1 LIGSNRK
8 GSTVADTT
16 AVDGSIDA
24 VAASLYEDPTP
35 NTNDEPDDDLEQ
47 SPRDDAQDQSEGDE
61 QGEADDGDALDDD
74 DDRGSDDEGDADAGD
89 DDTSDQLF
97 TVNVDGRTQ
106 KVPLAELIRGYSGQS
121 YIQKGMRDVAEARKE
136 TAVVYQ
142 ALQTERQQ
150 IAQFIQAA
158 QENQIDLRPPVPPA
172 DELLTRDPIGYM
184 EQRLKYDKAL
194 VTYQQTQAVRQEM
207 EAKAAEAQSASQRA
221 YLAEQH
227 QQLTRVIPAFAKP
240 ETAARVKQ
248 ELISAGTGYYGY
260 APEELQ
266 SVTDHRALL
275 VLHDAAQYRRL
286 MSGKAAA
293 PKEAS
298 AAPRTPTIKAGT
310 RTSVQGGKRVQSEK
324 AKTQMRRTGSVDDVT
339 RYLLS

>member
-1 LIGSNRK
+1 M
-8 GSTVADTT
+8 
-16 AVDGSIDA
+16 DGSIDA
-24 VAASLYEDPTP
+24 VAASLVEGPTP
-35 NTNDEPDDDLEQ
+35 NTNDEPDDELGQ
-47 SPRDDAQDQSEGDE
+47 SAQDDAQDQNGGDDA
-61 QGEADDGDALDDD
+61 QGDAEDGDGTADDY
-74 DDRGSDDEGDADAGD
+74 DEGSNDEDAADAEGD
-89 DDTSDQLF
+89 DDTAGQLF
-97 TVNVDGRTQ
+97 TVKVDGRTQ
-106 KVPLAELIRGYSGQS
+106 QVPLDELIRGYSGQTH
-121 YIQKGMRDVAEARKE
+121 INKGLRDVAEARKE

-158 QENQIDLRPPVPPA
+158 QTNQIDLRPPVPPA
-172 DELLTRDPIGYM
+172 DELLSRDPIGYM

-194 VTYQQTQAVRQEM
+194 VTFQQTQAVRQEM
-207 EAKAAEAQSASQRA
+207 EAKAAEAESASQRA

-298 AAPRTPTIKAGT
+298 SAPRTPTIKAGT

>member
-1 LIGSNRK
+1 M
-8 GSTVADTT
+8 ADTT

-24 VAASLYEDPTP
+24 VAASLYEGPTP
-35 NTNDEPDDDLEQ
+35 NTNDEPDDELGQ
-47 SPRDDAQDQSEGDE
+47 SAQDDAQDQNEGGDA
-61 QGEADDGDALDDD
+61 QDDADDGDSAADDY
-74 DDRGSDDEGDADAGD
+74 DEGSNDEDDADAEGD
-89 DDTSDQLF
+89 DDTAGQLF
-97 TVNVDGRTQ
+97 TVKVDGRTQ
-106 KVPLAELIRGYSGQS
+106 QVPLDELIRGYSGQTH
-121 YIQKGMRDVAEARKE
+121 INKGLRDVAEARKE
-136 TAVVYQ
+136 TSVVYQ

-158 QENQIDLRPPVPPA
+158 QTNQIDLRPPVPPA

-184 EQRLKYDKAL
+184 EQRLKYDKAV

-298 AAPRTPTIKAGT
+298 SAPRTPTIKAGT
-310 RTSVQGGKRVQSEK
+310 RTSQQGGKRMQSEK
-324 AKTQMRRTGSVDDVT
+324 AKTQMRKSGSVDDVT

>member
-1 LIGSNRK
+1 M
-8 GSTVADTT
+8 
-16 AVDGSIDA
+16 DGSIDA

-47 SPRDDAQDQSEGDE
+47 SPRDDAQDQSEGEE
-61 QGEADDGDALDDD
+61 QGEADDGDASDDYD
-74 DDRGSDDEGDADAGD
+74 DQGSDDEGDADAGD
-89 DDTSDQLF
+89 DDTAGQLF
-97 TVNVDGRTQ
+97 TVKADGRTQ
-106 KVPLAELIRGYSGQS
+106 QVPLAELIRSYSGQ
-121 YIQKGMRDVAEARKE
+121 IAVNTRLRDVAEARKE
-136 TAVVYQ
+136 TSVVYQ

-158 QENQIDLRPPVPPA
+158 QTNQIDLRPPVPPA

-184 EQRLKYDKAL
+184 EQRLKYDKAV

-207 EAKAAEAQSASQRA
+207 EAKSAEAESASQRA

-248 ELISAGTGYYGY
+248 ELINAGTGYYGY

-298 AAPRTPTIKAGT
+298 SAPRTPTIKAGT

-324 AKTQMRRTGSVDDVT
+324 AKTQMRKSGSVDDVT

>member
-1 LIGSNRK
+1 VS
-8 GSTVADTT
+8 DTT
-16 AVDGSIDA
+16 AMDGSIDA
-24 VAASLYEDPTP
+24 VAASLVEGPTP
-35 NTNDEPDDDLEQ
+35 NTNDEPDDELEQ
-47 SPRDDAQDQSEGDE
+47 STQDDAQDQSEGDE
-61 QGEADDGDALDDD
+61 QGEADDGDAPDDQ
-74 DDRGSDDEGDADAGD
+74 DDRGSDDEGDADASD
-89 DDTSDQLF
+89 DDTAGQLF

-106 KVPLAELIRGYSGQS
+106 QVPLAELIRGYSGQA
-121 YIQKGMRDVAEARKE
+121 YIQKGMREVADARKE
-136 TAVVYQ
+136 TSAVYQ

-150 IAQFIQAA
+150 IAQFIKAA

-172 DELLTRDPIGYM
+172 DELLSRDPIGYM
-184 EQRLKYDKAL
+184 EQRLKYDRAL
-194 VTYQQTQAVRQEM
+194 ATYQQTQAVRQEM
-207 EAKAAEAQSASQRA
+207 EAKAAEAQSAAQRA

-248 ELISAGTGYYGY
+248 DLISAGTGYYGY

-266 SVTDHRALL
+266 AVTDHRALL

-293 PKEAS
+293 PKETS
-298 AAPRTPTIKAGT
+298 TPRTPTIKAGT

-324 AKTQMRRTGSVDDVT
+324 AKVQMRRTGSVDDVA
-339 RYLLS
+339 RFLLS

>member
-1 LIGSNRK
+1 M
-8 GSTVADTT
+8 ADTT
-16 AVDGSIDA
+16 AMDGSIDA
-24 VAASLYEDPTP
+24 VAASLVEGPTP
-35 NTNDEPDDDLEQ
+35 NTNDEPEDDLGQ
-47 SPRDDAQDQSEGDE
+47 SAQDDAQDQNEGDDA
-61 QGEADDGDALDDD
+61 QGDAEDGDGTADDY
-74 DDRGSDDEGDADAGD
+74 DEGSNDEDAADAGGD
-89 DDTSDQLF
+89 DDTAGQLF
-97 TVNVDGRTQ
+97 TVKVDGRTQ
-106 KVPLAELIRGYSGQS
+106 QVPLDELIRGYSGQTH
-121 YIQKGMRDVAEARKE
+121 INKGLRDVAEARKE

-158 QENQIDLRPPVPPA
+158 QTNQIDLRPPVPPA
-172 DELLTRDPIGYM
+172 DELLSRDPIGYM

-194 VTYQQTQAVRQEM
+194 VTFQQTQAVRQEM
-207 EAKAAEAQSASQRA
+207 EAKAAEAESASQRA

-298 AAPRTPTIKAGT
+298 SAPRTPTIKAGT

>member
-1 LIGSNRK
+1 MS
-8 GSTVADTT
+8 DTT
-16 AVDGSIDA
+16 AMDGSIDA

-47 SPRDDAQDQSEGDE
+47 SPRDDAQDQSEGEE
-61 QGEADDGDALDDD
+61 QGEADDGDASDDYD
-74 DDRGSDDEGDADAGD
+74 DQGSDDEGDADAGD
-89 DDTSDQLF
+89 DDTAGQLF
-97 TVNVDGRTQ
+97 TVKADGRTQ
-106 KVPLAELIRGYSGQS
+106 QVPLAELIRSYSGQ
-121 YIQKGMRDVAEARKE
+121 IAVNTRLRDVAEARKE
-136 TAVVYQ
+136 TSVVYQ

-158 QENQIDLRPPVPPA
+158 QTNQIDLRPPVPPA

-184 EQRLKYDKAL
+184 EQRLKYDKAV

-207 EAKAAEAQSASQRA
+207 EAKSAEAESASQRA

-248 ELISAGTGYYGY
+248 ELINAGTGYYGY

-298 AAPRTPTIKAGT
+298 SAPRTPTIKAGT

-324 AKTQMRRTGSVDDVT
+324 AKTQMRKSGSVDDVT

>member
-1 LIGSNRK
+1 M
-8 GSTVADTT
+8 
-16 AVDGSIDA
+16 DGSIDA
-24 VAASLYEDPTP
+24 VAASLIEGPTP
-35 NTNDEPDDDLEQ
+35 ETNDEPDDELVQ
-47 SPRDDAQDQSEGDE
+47 STQDDAQDQNEGDYD
-61 QGEADDGDALDDD
+61 QADDD
-74 DDRGSDDEGDADAGD
+74 DSGNADDDAADDEGSSDEDAADASD
-89 DDTSDQLF
+89 DGTAGQLF

-106 KVPLAELIRGYSGQS
+106 QVPLAELIRGYSGQA
-121 YIQKGMRDVAEARKE
+121 YIQKGMREVAEARKE
-136 TAVVYQ
+136 TATVYQ

-150 IAQFIQAA
+150 IAQFIEAA
-158 QENQIDLRPPVPPA
+158 QTNQIDLRPPVPPA

-184 EQRLKYDKAL
+184 EQRLKFDKAMA
-194 VTYQQTQAVRQEM
+194 TYQQTLAVKQDM
-207 EAKAAEAQSASQRA
+207 QAKAAEAERASQRV

-266 SVTDHRALL
+266 AVTDHRALL

-293 PKEAS
+293 PKEA

-310 RTSVQGGKRVQSEK
+310 RTSQQGGKRVQSEK
-324 AKTQMRRTGSVDDVT
+324 AKVQMRRTGSVDDVA
-339 RYLLS
+339 RFLLS

>member
-1 LIGSNRK
+1 VDS
-8 GSTVADTT
+8 TT
-16 AVDGSIDA
+16 ARDGSIDA
-24 VAASLYEDPTP
+24 VAASLVEGPTP
-35 NTNDEPDDDLEQ
+35 NTNDEPDDEMEQ
-47 SPRDDAQDQSEGDE
+47 STQDDAQDQSEGEE
-61 QGEADDGDALDDD
+61 QGEADDGDA
-74 DDRGSDDEGDADAGD
+74 SDDNDDQGSTDEDAAADAEGD
-89 DDTSDQLF
+89 DDTAGQLF

-106 KVPLAELIRGYSGQS
+106 QVPLAELIRGYSGQA
-121 YIQKGMRDVAEARKE
+121 YIQKGMREVADARKE
-136 TAVVYQ
+136 TSAVYQ

-150 IAQFIQAA
+150 IAQFIKAA

-172 DELLTRDPIGYM
+172 DELLSRDPIGYM
-184 EQRLKYDKAL
+184 EQRLKYDRAL
-194 VTYQQTQAVRQEM
+194 ATYQQTQAVRQEM
-207 EAKAAEAQSASQRA
+207 EAKAAEAQSAAQRA

-248 ELISAGTGYYGY
+248 DLISAGTGYYGY

-266 SVTDHRALL
+266 AVTDHRALL

-298 AAPRTPTIKAGT
+298 APRTPTIKAGT

-324 AKTQMRRTGSVDDVT
+324 AKVQMRRTGSVDDVT

>member
-1 LIGSNRK
+1 MS
-8 GSTVADTT
+8 DTT
-16 AVDGSIDA
+16 AMDGSIDA
-24 VAASLYEDPTP
+24 VAASLVEGPTQ
-35 NTNDEPDDDLEQ
+35 NTNDEPDDELGQ
-47 SPRDDAQDQSEGDE
+47 SAQDDAQDQSEGDE
-61 QGEADDGDALDDD
+61 GQGEADDGDSTADEDQ
-74 DDRGSDDEGDADAGD
+74 GSDDEEAAADADGD
-89 DDTSDQLF
+89 DDTDGQLF

-106 KVPLAELIRGYSGQS
+106 QVPLAELIRGYSGQS

-158 QENQIDLRPPVPPA
+158 QTNQIDLRPPVPPD
-172 DELLTRDPIGYM
+172 DELLSRDPIGYM
-184 EQRLKYDKAL
+184 EQRLKYDKAV
-194 VTYQQTQAVRQEM
+194 VTFQQTQAVRQDM
-207 EAKAAEAQSASQRA
+207 EAKAAEAQRASQRA

-293 PKEAS
+293 PREAS
-298 AAPRTPTIKAGT
+298 TPRTPTIKAGT

-324 AKTQMRRTGSVDDVT
+324 AKTQMRRSGSVEDVT

>member
-1 LIGSNRK
+1 VS
-8 GSTVADTT
+8 DTT
-16 AVDGSIDA
+16 AMDGSIDA
-24 VAASLYEDPTP
+24 VAASLVEGPTP
-35 NTNDEPDDDLEQ
+35 NTNDEPDDELEQ
-47 SPRDDAQDQSEGDE
+47 STQDDAQDQSEGDE
-61 QGEADDGDALDDD
+61 QGEADDGDAPDDQ
-74 DDRGSDDEGDADAGD
+74 DDRGSDDEGDADASD
-89 DDTSDQLF
+89 DDTAGQLF

-106 KVPLAELIRGYSGQS
+106 QVPLAELIRGYSGQS

-158 QENQIDLRPPVPPA
+158 QTNQIDLRPPVPPA
-172 DELLTRDPIGYM
+172 DELLARDPIAYL
-184 EQRLKYDKAL
+184 EQRLKYDKAV
-194 VTYQQTQAVRQEM
+194 VTFQQTQAVRQDM
-207 EAKAAEAQSASQRA
+207 EAKAAEAQSAAQRA

-248 ELISAGTGYYGY
+248 ELINAGSGYYGY
-260 APEELQ
+260 APEELRA
-266 SVTDHRALL
+266 VTDHRALL

-293 PKEAS
+293 PKEAN
-298 AAPRTPTIKAGT
+298 AAPRTPTIKAGA

>member
-1 LIGSNRK
+1 M
-8 GSTVADTT
+8 
-16 AVDGSIDA
+16 DGSIDA
-24 VAASLYEDPTP
+24 VAASLVEGPTP
-35 NTNDEPDDDLEQ
+35 NTNDEPEDDLGQ
-47 SPRDDAQDQSEGDE
+47 SAQDDAQDQNEGDDA
-61 QGEADDGDALDDD
+61 QGDAEDGDGTADDY
-74 DDRGSDDEGDADAGD
+74 DEGSNDEDAADAGGD
-89 DDTSDQLF
+89 DDTAGQLF
-97 TVNVDGRTQ
+97 TVKVDGRTQ
-106 KVPLAELIRGYSGQS
+106 QVPLDELIRGYSGQTH
-121 YIQKGMRDVAEARKE
+121 INKGLRDVAEARKE

-158 QENQIDLRPPVPPA
+158 QTNQIDLRPPVPPA
-172 DELLTRDPIGYM
+172 DELLSRDPIGYM

-194 VTYQQTQAVRQEM
+194 VTFQQTQAVRQEM
-207 EAKAAEAQSASQRA
+207 EAKAAEAESASQRA

-298 AAPRTPTIKAGT
+298 SAPRTPTIKAGT

>member
-1 LIGSNRK
+1 MD
-8 GSTVADTT
+8 DTT
-16 AVDGSIDA
+16 AMDGSIDA
-24 VAASLYEDPTP
+24 VAASLIDGPAPE
-35 NTNDEPDDDLEQ
+35 TNDEPEDELVQSEQ
-47 SPRDDAQDQSEGDE
+47 DDAQDQSDGEYDQAEDDASDGDDA
-61 QGEADDGDALDDD
+61 ADDEGSSDEDAATDADDD
-74 DDRGSDDEGDADAGD
+74 DTAG
-89 DDTSDQLF
+89 QLF

-106 KVPLAELIRGYSGQS
+106 QVPLAELIRGYSGQA
-121 YIQKGMRDVAEARKE
+121 YIQKGMRDVADARKE
-136 TAVVYQ
+136 TAAVYQ

-150 IAQFIQAA
+150 IAQFIEAA
-158 QENQIDLRPPVPPA
+158 QTKQIDLRPPVPPS
-172 DELLTRDPIGYM
+172 DDLLTRDPIGYM
-184 EQRLKYDKAL
+184 EQRLKFDKAMA
-194 VTYQQTQAVRQEM
+194 TYQQTQAVKREM
-207 EAKAAEAQSASQRA
+207 EAKAAEAQTAAQRA

-293 PKEAS
+293 PKEAT
-298 AAPRTPTIKAGT
+298 APRTPTIKAGA
-310 RTSVQGGKRVQSEK
+310 RTSQQGGKRVQSEK
-324 AKTQMRRTGSVDDVT
+324 AKVQMRRTGSVDDVA
-339 RYLLS
+339 RFLLS

>member
-1 LIGSNRK
+1 MD
-8 GSTVADTT
+8 DTT
-16 AVDGSIDA
+16 AMDGSIDA
-24 VAASLYEDPTP
+24 VAASLIDGPAPE
-35 NTNDEPDDDLEQ
+35 TNDEPEDELGQSEQ
-47 SPRDDAQDQSEGDE
+47 DDAQDQSEGEYD
-61 QGEADDGDALDDD
+61 QADDD
-74 DDRGSDDEGDADAGD
+74 DSGNADDDAADDEGSSDEDAADASD
-89 DDTSDQLF
+89 DDTAGQLF

-106 KVPLAELIRGYSGQS
+106 QVPLAELIRGYSGQA
-121 YIQKGMRDVAEARKE
+121 YIQKGMREVAEARKE
-136 TAVVYQ
+136 TATVYQ

-150 IAQFIQAA
+150 IAQFIEAA
-158 QENQIDLRPPVPPA
+158 QTNQIDLRPPVPPS
-172 DELLTRDPIGYM
+172 DDLLTRDPIGYM
-184 EQRLKYDKAL
+184 EQRLKFDKAMA
-194 VTYQQTQAVRQEM
+194 TYQQTLAVKQDM
-207 EAKAAEAQSASQRA
+207 QAKAAEAERASQRV

-266 SVTDHRALL
+266 AVTDHRALL

-293 PKEAS
+293 PKEA

-310 RTSVQGGKRVQSEK
+310 RTSQQGGKRVQSEK
-324 AKTQMRRTGSVDDVT
+324 AKVQMRRTGSVDDVA
-339 RYLLS
+339 RFLLS

>member
-1 LIGSNRK
+1 M
-8 GSTVADTT
+8 
-16 AVDGSIDA
+16 DGSIDA

-47 SPRDDAQDQSEGDE
+47 SPQDDAQDQSEGDE

-74 DDRGSDDEGDADAGD
+74 DQGSDDEGDADAGD
-89 DDTSDQLF
+89 DDTADQLY
-97 TVNVDGRTQ
+97 TVKGDGRTQ
-106 KVPLAELIRGYSGQS
+106 QVPLSELIRSYSGQ
-121 YIQKGMRDVAEARKE
+121 IAVNNRLRDVAEARKE
-136 TAVVYQ
+136 TSAVYQ

-207 EAKAAEAQSASQRA
+207 EAKAAEAQSAAQRA

-298 AAPRTPTIKAGT
+298 SASRTPTIKAGT
-310 RTSVQGGKRVQSEK
+310 RTSVQGGKRAQSEK
-324 AKTQMRRTGSVDDVT
+324 AKTQMKRTGSVDDVA
-339 RYLLS
+339 RFLLS

>member
-1 LIGSNRK
+1 MD
-8 GSTVADTT
+8 DTT
-16 AVDGSIDA
+16 AMDGSIDA
-24 VAASLYEDPTP
+24 VAASLIEGPTP
-35 NTNDEPDDDLEQ
+35 ETNDEPDDELVQ
-47 SPRDDAQDQSEGDE
+47 STQDDAQDQNEGDYD
-61 QGEADDGDALDDD
+61 QADDD
-74 DDRGSDDEGDADAGD
+74 DSGNADDDAADDEGSSDEDAADASD
-89 DDTSDQLF
+89 DDTAGQLF

-106 KVPLAELIRGYSGQS
+106 QVPLAELIRGYSGQA
-121 YIQKGMRDVAEARKE
+121 YIQKGMREVAEARKE
-136 TAVVYQ
+136 TATVYQ

-150 IAQFIQAA
+150 IAQFIEAA
-158 QENQIDLRPPVPPA
+158 QTNQIDLRPPVPPA

-184 EQRLKYDKAL
+184 EQRLKFDKAMA
-194 VTYQQTQAVRQEM
+194 TYQQTLAVKQDM
-207 EAKAAEAQSASQRA
+207 QAKAAEAERASQRV

-266 SVTDHRALL
+266 AVTDHRALL

-293 PKEAS
+293 PKEA

-310 RTSVQGGKRVQSEK
+310 RTSQQGGKRVQSEK
-324 AKTQMRRTGSVDDVT
+324 AKVQMRRTGSVDDVA
-339 RYLLS
+339 RFLLS

>member
-1 LIGSNRK
+1 MD
-8 GSTVADTT
+8 DTT
-16 AVDGSIDA
+16 AMDGSIDA
-24 VAASLYEDPTP
+24 VAASLVEGPTP
-35 NTNDEPDDDLEQ
+35 NTNDEPDDELEQ

-61 QGEADDGDALDDD
+61 QGDADDGDALDDD
-74 DDRGSDDEGDADAGD
+74 DQGSDDEGDADAGD

-136 TAVVYQ
+136 TSVVYQ

-158 QENQIDLRPPVPPA
+158 QTNQIDLRPPVPPA

-207 EAKAAEAQSASQRA
+207 EAKAAEAESASQRA

>member
-1 LIGSNRK
+1 
-8 GSTVADTT
+8 
-16 AVDGSIDA
+16 
-24 VAASLYEDPTP
+24 
-35 NTNDEPDDDLEQ
+35 
-47 SPRDDAQDQSEGDE
+47 
-61 QGEADDGDALDDD
+61 
-74 DDRGSDDEGDADAGD
+74 
-89 DDTSDQLF
+89 
-97 TVNVDGRTQ
+97 
-106 KVPLAELIRGYSGQS
+106 VPLDELIRGYSGQTH
-121 YIQKGMRDVAEARKE
+121 INKGLRDVAEARKE

-158 QENQIDLRPPVPPA
+158 QTNQIDLRPPVPPA
-172 DELLTRDPIGYM
+172 DELLSRDPIGYM
-184 EQRLKYDKAL
+184 EQRLKYDKAV

-207 EAKAAEAQSASQRA
+207 EAKAAEAESASQRA

-293 PKEAS
+293 PREAS
-298 AAPRTPTIKAGT
+298 APRTPTIKAGT

>member
-1 LIGSNRK
+1 MS
-8 GSTVADTT
+8 DTT
-16 AVDGSIDA
+16 AMDGSIDA

-47 SPRDDAQDQSEGDE
+47 SPQDDAQDQSEGDE

-74 DDRGSDDEGDADAGD
+74 DQGSDDEGDADAGD
-89 DDTSDQLF
+89 DDTADQLY
-97 TVNVDGRTQ
+97 TVKGDGRTQ
-106 KVPLAELIRGYSGQS
+106 QVPLSELIRSYSGQ
-121 YIQKGMRDVAEARKE
+121 IAVNNRLRDVAEARKE
-136 TAVVYQ
+136 TSAVYQ

-207 EAKAAEAQSASQRA
+207 EAKAAEAQSAAQRA

-298 AAPRTPTIKAGT
+298 SASRTPTIKAGT
-310 RTSVQGGKRVQSEK
+310 RTSVQGGKRAQSEK
-324 AKTQMRRTGSVDDVT
+324 AKTQMKRTGSVDDVA
-339 RYLLS
+339 RFLLS

>member
-1 LIGSNRK
+1 MD
-8 GSTVADTT
+8 DTT
-16 AVDGSIDA
+16 AMDGSIDA
-24 VAASLYEDPTP
+24 VAASLIDGPAPE
-35 NTNDEPDDDLEQ
+35 TNDEPEDELVQSEQ
-47 SPRDDAQDQSEGDE
+47 DDAQDQSGGEYDQAEDDASDGDDA
-61 QGEADDGDALDDD
+61 ADDEGSSDEDAATDADDD
-74 DDRGSDDEGDADAGD
+74 DTA
-89 DDTSDQLF
+89 DQLF

-106 KVPLAELIRGYSGQS
+106 QVPLAELIRGYSGQA
-121 YIQKGMRDVAEARKE
+121 YIQKGMREVAEARKE
-136 TAVVYQ
+136 TATVYQ

-150 IAQFIQAA
+150 IAQFIEAA
-158 QENQIDLRPPVPPA
+158 QTNQIDLRPPVPPA

-184 EQRLKYDKAL
+184 EQRLKFDKAMA
-194 VTYQQTQAVRQEM
+194 TYQQTLAVKQDM
-207 EAKAAEAQSASQRA
+207 QAKAAEAERASQRV

-266 SVTDHRALL
+266 AVTDHRALL

-293 PKEAS
+293 PKEA
-298 AAPRTPTIKAGT
+298 AAPRTPTIKAGA
-310 RTSVQGGKRVQSEK
+310 RTSQQGGKRVQSEK
-324 AKTQMRRTGSVDDVT
+324 AKVQMRRTGSVDDVA
-339 RYLLS
+339 RFLLS

>member
-1 LIGSNRK
+1 MS
-8 GSTVADTT
+8 DTT
-16 AVDGSIDA
+16 AMDGSIDA
-24 VAASLYEDPTP
+24 VAASLVEGPTQ
-35 NTNDEPDDDLEQ
+35 NTNDEPEDDLGQ
-47 SPRDDAQDQSEGDE
+47 SAQDDAQDQSEGDE
-61 QGEADDGDALDDD
+61 GQGEADDGDSTADEDQ
-74 DDRGSDDEGDADAGD
+74 GSDDEEAAADAGGD
-89 DDTSDQLF
+89 DDTNGQLF

-106 KVPLAELIRGYSGQS
+106 QVPLAELIRGYSGQS

-150 IAQFIQAA
+150 IAQFIEAA
-158 QENQIDLRPPVPPA
+158 QTNQIDLRPPVPPS
-172 DELLTRDPIGYM
+172 DELLSRDPIGYM

-194 VTYQQTQAVRQEM
+194 VTFQQTQAVRQDM
-207 EAKAAEAQSASQRA
+207 EAKAAEAQRASQRA

-248 ELISAGTGYYGY
+248 ELINAGSGYYGY

-266 SVTDHRALL
+266 AVTDHRALL

-298 AAPRTPTIKAGT
+298 APRTPTIKAGT

>member
-1 LIGSNRK
+1 MD
-8 GSTVADTT
+8 DTT
-16 AVDGSIDA
+16 AMDGSIDA

-47 SPRDDAQDQSEGDE
+47 SPQDDAQDQSEGDE
-61 QGEADDGDALDDD
+61 QGEADDGDALDDQND
-74 DDRGSDDEGDADAGD
+74 QGSDDEGDADAGD
-89 DDTSDQLF
+89 DDTAGQLF

-106 KVPLAELIRGYSGQS
+106 QVPLAELIRGYSGQS
-121 YIQKGMRDVAEARKE
+121 YIQKGMREVADARKE
-136 TAVVYQ
+136 TSVVYQ

-158 QENQIDLRPPVPPA
+158 QTNQIDLRPPVPPA

-184 EQRLKYDKAL
+184 EQRLKYDKAV

-293 PKEAS
+293 PKEAN
-298 AAPRTPTIKAGT
+298 AAPRAPTIKAGT
-310 RTSVQGGKRVQSEK
+310 RTSVQGGKRAQSEK
-324 AKTQMRRTGSVDDVT
+324 AKTQMRRSGSVDDVT

>member
-1 LIGSNRK
+1 MS
-8 GSTVADTT
+8 DTT
-16 AVDGSIDA
+16 AMDGSIDA
-24 VAASLYEDPTP
+24 VAASLVEGPTQ
-35 NTNDEPDDDLEQ
+35 NTNDEPDDELGQ
-47 SPRDDAQDQSEGDE
+47 SAQDDAQDQSEGDDAQDGAE
-61 QGEADDGDALDDD
+61 DGDSAADDHNE
-74 DDRGSDDEGDADAGD
+74 GSNDEDDADAEGD
-89 DDTSDQLF
+89 DDTAGQLF
-97 TVNVDGRTQ
+97 TVKVDGRTQ
-106 KVPLAELIRGYSGQS
+106 QVPLDELIRGYSGQTH
-121 YIQKGMRDVAEARKE
+121 INKGLRDVAEARKE

-158 QENQIDLRPPVPPA
+158 QTNQIDLRPPVPPA
-172 DELLTRDPIGYM
+172 DELLSRDPIGYM

-194 VTYQQTQAVRQEM
+194 VTFQQTQAVRQEM
-207 EAKAAEAQSASQRA
+207 EAKAAEAESASQRA

-266 SVTDHRALL
+266 AVTDHRALL

-293 PKEAS
+293 PKEANT
-298 AAPRTPTIKAGT
+298 PRTPTIKAGT